1 MLEASLQAAGL
12 EGRLVHDFRRTA
24 VRNMTR
30 DGIPEKVA
38 MAISGHKT
46 RSVFDRYNIVNE
58 ADLKVAAKALATY
71 YEQEKVTLSVTLA
84 ELGRQR
90 SDSANREPIETS
102 ARFMEPAIRI
112 ERTTCGLRNRCSTN

>member
-1 MLEASLQAAGL
+1 
-12 EGRLVHDFRRTA
+12 
-24 VRNMTR
+24 
-30 DGIPEKVA
+30 

-58 ADLKVAAKALATY
+58 TDLKVAAKALATY

-84 ELGRQR
+84 ELGRLR
-90 SDSANREPIETS
+90 SGSLNREPVETS
-102 ARFMEPAIRI
+102 EAFMEPAIRI

>member
-1 MLEASLQAAGL
+1 MGL

-30 DGIPEKVA
+30 AWIPEKVA

-58 ADLKVAAKALATY
+58 TDLKVAAKALATY
-71 YEQEKVTLSVTLA
+71 LRAGKGYTFGYT
-84 ELGRQR
+84 GR
-90 SDSANREPIETS
+90 TW
-102 ARFMEPAIRI
+102 
-112 ERTTCGLRNRCSTN
+112 